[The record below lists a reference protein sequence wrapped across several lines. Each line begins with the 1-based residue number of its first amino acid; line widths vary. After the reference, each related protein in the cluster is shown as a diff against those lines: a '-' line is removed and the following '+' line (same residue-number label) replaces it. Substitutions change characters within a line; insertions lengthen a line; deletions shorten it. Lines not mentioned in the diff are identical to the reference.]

1 MTRIEEKRAPSD
13 KGVELRT
20 IAKSSAYKRRRLW
33 SSFRES
39 STLKAFASV
48 ATIVSVFVGIAA
60 LWFQITDP
68 DRTDVED
75 RRRSTTSETSGSPV
89 ELTSGALGAGICLD
103 GALGAVD
110 CSARHQYEVV
120 GPGGDACTPDAVV
133 THLGGEVTLD
143 VVILEARSVEAAGDQ
158 VCVAAVNNRELVSP
172 LHEALRQAGS
182 AQWRRC
188 LDTRLSPRDV
198 PCNEDHTAEYVG
210 AGASSQETTDCVPTV
225 EQYMGVTLS
234 RVNDR
239 LKVDTVRLDLD
250 GQASQ
255 RCLISVLGS
264 AVLTDSVRSIEARAL
279 PLKQPG
285 S

>member
-1 MTRIEEKRAPSD
+1 
-13 KGVELRT
+13 
-20 IAKSSAYKRRRLW
+20 
-33 SSFRES
+33 
-39 STLKAFASV
+39 
-48 ATIVSVFVGIAA
+48 
-60 LWFQITDP
+60 
-68 DRTDVED
+68 
-75 RRRSTTSETSGSPV
+75 
-89 ELTSGALGAGICLD
+89 
-103 GALGAVD
+103 
-110 CSARHQYEVV
+110 
-120 GPGGDACTPDAVV
+120 
-133 THLGGEVTLD
+133 
-143 VVILEARSVEAAGDQ
+143 
-158 VCVAAVNNRELVSP
+158 VNDRELVSP

-188 LDTRLSPRDV
+188 LDTRLGPRDV
-198 PCNEDHTAEYVG
+198 PCNEDHTAD
-210 AGASSQETTDCVPTV
+210 GASSQEATDCVPAV

-239 LKVDTVRLDLD
+239 LKVETVRLDLD